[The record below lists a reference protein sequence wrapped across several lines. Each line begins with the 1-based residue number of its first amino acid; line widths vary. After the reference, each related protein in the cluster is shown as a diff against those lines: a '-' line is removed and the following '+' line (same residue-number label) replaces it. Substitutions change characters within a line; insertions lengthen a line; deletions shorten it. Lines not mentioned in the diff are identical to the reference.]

1 MRKKRILVIDDESSI
16 TRLLKMNLDMTKNY
30 EVREENFGSKGL
42 AAAREFKPDLV
53 LLDVMMPD
61 MDGGD
66 VAAGIKGD
74 PLLKHTSIV
83 FLTAVVKKEE
93 VKAREGRIGGFP
105 YIAKPL
111 NVKGVISVIEKELAK
126 SN

>member
-16 TRLLKMNLDMTKNY
+16 TRLLKMNLDKTENY
-30 EVREENFGSKGL
+30 DVREENLGSKGL
-42 AAAREFKPDLV
+42 MAAREFRPDLV
-53 LLDVMMPD
+53 LLDVMRPD

-66 VAAGIKGD
+66 VAAGIQAD
-74 PLLKHTSIV
+74 PLLRNTPII

-93 VKAREGRIGGFP
+93 VNARDGRIGGFP

-111 NVKGVISVIEKELAK
+111 NVRGVISVIEKELAK
-126 SN
+126 TN